1 MWESGD
7 WALMSSRLMDRMS
20 SLSPMFARP
29 ESEPPDWGC
38 CCCDEG
44 ADGDGTGGR
53 GCVVAGG
60 RLAEPPQARL
70 AASARVPKAP
80 HTRERIRILKM
91 FTALPPQLAHAAYLM
106 WRVSSLRPSATDIL
120 STRHLVK

>member
-1 MWESGD
+1 MSESGD

-29 ESEPPDWGC
+29 ESADWGC

-53 GCVVAGG
+53 GCGVAGG

-91 FTALPPQLAHAAYLM
+91 FTALPPQLPHSAAHK